1 MSSSSPLKLKYQ
13 PRMVWDGILLAL
25 SIASI
30 VLTQLVAAIKP
41 PSYVNAGYIVGT
53 IDVCLCCD
61 SGKCHKALTYYYRD
75 F

>member
-1 MSSSSPLKLKYQ
+1 
-13 PRMVWDGILLAL
+13 MVWDLILFAL
-25 SIASI
+25 SITSI
-30 VLTQLVAAIKP
+30 VFTQLVAATEP

-61 SGKCHKALTYYYRD
+61 SGKCQKALIYYYRD